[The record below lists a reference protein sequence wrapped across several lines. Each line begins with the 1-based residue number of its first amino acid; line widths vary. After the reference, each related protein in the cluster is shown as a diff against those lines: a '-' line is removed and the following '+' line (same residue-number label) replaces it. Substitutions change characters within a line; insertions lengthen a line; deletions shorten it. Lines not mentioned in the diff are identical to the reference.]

1 DRPRRERDRRDRRAA
16 RRHGRRAGA
25 GPPRR
30 RGPPAGLPRPS
41 GRRPHL
47 PADRGR
53 AAHEVRGAGGRADR
67 RRAHVRASAFYDRE
81 TGWLFIRN
89 TTLEGF
95 TAAFLHEATHYL
107 QNIYRPGMTQFMREF
122 EAYSVQRGYLQRLVA
137 DGANPDVAFPNYKW
151 LVDAD
156 NERIVQHI
164 WDRYQ
169 VRPPPGADLEATVME
184 ALGNVGR
191 IEVP

>member
-1 DRPRRERDRRDRRAA
+1 MKYGAQAA
-16 RRHGRRAGA
+16 ELIGDGRT
-25 GPPRR
+25 
-30 RGPPAGLPRPS
+30 L
-41 GRRPHL
+41 
-47 PADRGR
+47 
-53 AAHEVRGAGGRADR
+53 
-67 RRAHVRASAFYDRE
+67 RASAFYDRE

-122 EAYSVQRGYLQRLVA
+122 EAYSVQRGYLQ
-137 DGANPDVAFPNYKW
+137 W
-151 LVDAD
+151 LVDDD

-169 VRPPPGADLEATVME
+169 VRPPPGADLEAAVME